1 MNRIL
6 RSLLEDFLKQYEL
19 KSQGESVDFEKF
31 VNFSILYKEYSR
43 GFDFEIVRV
52 GKGDDTGIDG
62 LAIIVNGQLIQSKE
76 EIDFLIENNG
86 YLEAKFIFIQS
97 KTSSHFEGKEIHN
110 FAFGVEDFFSDSP
123 KLRRNKSIQNL
134 AEISDYLFQ
143 NASSFRSNPI
153 CKLYYVTTG
162 KLENDDNLNGIKKTV
177 EENLG
182 KTNLFEDITCNL
194 YGADEIIKAYRA
206 SKHKVEANIV
216 FSNRV
221 TLPELPGIKESYF
234 GILPF
239 KEFKNILIDEND
251 NLKNIFYDNIRDFQG
266 LANPVNK
273 TIAETLD
280 SDDSKLFTVLNN
292 GITVIANSL
301 KVSGNK
307 FFISDYQV
315 VNGCQTSNVIH
326 TFRHKLDPNLGIP
339 IKLIV
344 TDDEEVKNKI
354 IVATN
359 SQTSIK
365 REQLK
370 AMTDFQKNLEQ
381 FYKTIEGEG
390 KLYYERR
397 SGQYQSDSSVI
408 KSRIITIQT
417 QIKSFSSLFL
427 KNPHRVIS
435 YFGDLVKQYVEGDSP
450 KIFNPKHQYLPY
462 YMTGFMYYR
471 LDSFFRSQQID
482 SKYRKIKFFL
492 IMLFGLMQS
501 NEFEPLPIKS
511 LSGQKET
518 KRYCNPIIEILNN
531 RNKCLE
537 TYKEAIDVWEASGID
552 LNDKQV
558 LKQGSTTN
566 KLIEILK
573 TK

>member
-6 RSLLEDFLKQYEL
+6 RSLLDDFLKQYEL
-19 KSQGESVDFEKF
+19 RSQGESVDFEKF
-31 VNFSILYKEYSR
+31 VNFSVLYKEYGR
-43 GFDFEIVRV
+43 DFDLEIVRV
-52 GKGDDTGIDG
+52 GQGDDTGIDG
-62 LAIIVNGQLIQSKE
+62 LAIIVNGQIIQSKE
-76 EIDFLIENNG
+76 EIDFLIKNNG
-86 YLEAKFIFIQS
+86 YLETKFVFIQS
-97 KTSSHFEGKEIHN
+97 KTSTHFEGKEILN

-123 KLRRNKSIQNL
+123 KLRRNKSIQDL
-134 AEISDYLFQ
+134 AEISDYLFK
-143 NASSFRSNPI
+143 NASLFRSNPI

-162 KLENDDNLNGIKKTV
+162 KIENDDNLNGIKKTV
-177 EENLG
+177 EDNLY
-182 KTNLFEDITCNL
+182 KTNLFENATCNL

-221 TLPELPGIKESYF
+221 TLPELAGIKESYF

-266 LANPVNK
+266 LTNPVNK
-273 TIAETLD
+273 TIAQTLD
-280 SDDSKLFTVLNN
+280 KDDSKLFTVLNN

-301 KVSGNK
+301 KVSGNN

-315 VNGCQTSNVIH
+315 VNGCQTSNVIYA
-326 TFRHKLDPNLGIP
+326 FRHKLDPNLGIP

-344 TDDEEVKNKI
+344 TNNEEIKNKI

-359 SQTSIK
+359 SQTAIK
-365 REQLK
+365 REQLQ

-408 KSRIITIQT
+408 KSRIVTIQI

-427 KNPHRVIS
+427 KNPHRVTS
-435 YFGDLVKQYVEGDSP
+435 YFGELVKQYIEIDSP
-450 KIFNPKHQYLPY
+450 KIFNHNHQYIPY

-492 IMLFGLMQS
+492 LMLFGLMHS
-501 NEFEPLPIKS
+501 DEFEPLAINYLTSRRKT
-511 LSGQKET
+511 EE
-518 KRYCNPIIEILNN
+518 YCRPIIEILNN

-537 TYKEAIDVWEASGID
+537 TYNEAINVWEDSQID

-558 LKQGSTTN
+558 LKQGSTTS